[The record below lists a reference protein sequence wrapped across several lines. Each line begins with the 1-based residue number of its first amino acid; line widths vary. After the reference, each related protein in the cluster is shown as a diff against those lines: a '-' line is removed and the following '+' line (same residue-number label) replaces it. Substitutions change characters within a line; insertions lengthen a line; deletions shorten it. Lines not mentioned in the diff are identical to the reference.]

1 MKTLP
6 KELFAKYASDPL
18 KYDEEVRSFAEIPD
32 NRYYNVSMWPE
43 ELAGRVYVRTPTDKD
58 KARVVKAKKVS
69 KSDQQ

>member
-6 KELFAKYASDPL
+6 TDLFKKYESDSL
-18 KYDEEVRSFAEIPD
+18 KYDAEVRAFADVPD

-43 ELAGRVYVRTPTDKD
+43 HLAGRVFLRTPTDKD

-69 KSDQQ
+69 KSDQK

>member
-6 KELFAKYASDPL
+6 PELFKRYSDNPL
-18 KYDEEVRSFAEIPD
+18 GLDEEVRAFAGVPD

-43 ELAGRVYVRTPTDKD
+43 EFAGRVFVRTPTDKD
-58 KARVVKAKKVS
+58 KARVVRAKKVS